1 MTARFLVDRSYV
13 LPSRSLYV
21 AEGTIVEGTVVPGML
36 LTIGLN
42 NSLSMAWPIAGVEFV
57 RRSESELVALT
68 VLCEDADEVDFL
80 QSFELSKEEIFISEP
95 EETNS

>member
-13 LPSRSLYV
+13 LPDRSLYV

-68 VLCEDADEVDFL
+68 VRCEDADEVEFL